1 MANNKSIFRTKSLE
15 AMIGQTKGKGLKK
28 VLGAFE
34 LTMLGIGA
42 IIGTG
47 IFVLTGVAAAD
58 YAGPGLMLSF
68 IFCGITCAFVA
79 LCYAELA
86 AMIPVAGS
94 AYTFGYIGLG
104 ELWAWI
110 IGWDLILEY
119 VVAVAAVAVGWSG
132 YIVMLLKSAG
142 INIPDALCNAP
153 GQKGGIINLPAVLIL
168 FVITALLVKG
178 VSESAKLNNIL
189 VIIKLAVVILFIV
202 VGVGHVQPA
211 NWNPFL
217 PYGVGG
223 IFKGAAIIF
232 FAYLGFDAVTTA
244 AEEVKNP
251 QRDLPIGI
259 LTSLAVCTVLYIIVS
274 GILTGMV
281 PYKEFHNN
289 AAPVAFALQRVGI
302 NWGSALVSVGA
313 VCGISS
319 VLLVMA
325 FGATRILFSLSRDGL
340 LPNVF
345 AAIHPTF
352 GTPVKSTL
360 LVGIV
365 TMILSGFVQIG
376 RLAEMTNIGTLAAFT
391 VVCASLMVL
400 RKQRPEVHRPFTCPA
415 VPVVPVIGI
424 IFCLYL
430 IYELPGFTKMV
441 FVIWLLI
448 GFVIYFGYGKN
459 HSTMNFEEKS
469 KVNS

>member
-1 MANNKSIFRTKSLE
+1 MASNNSIFRTKSLE
-15 AMIGQTKGKGLKK
+15 AMIAQTKGKGLKK

-94 AYTFGYIGLG
+94 AYTFGYVGLG

-132 YIVMLLKSAG
+132 YIVSLLKAAG
-142 INIPDALCNAP
+142 ISIPDAICNAP
-153 GQKGGIINLPAVLIL
+153 GQKGGIVNLPAILIL
-168 FVITALLVKG
+168 AVITALLIKG

-189 VIIKLAVVILFIV
+189 VVIKLVCVILFIV
-202 VGVGHVQPA
+202 LGIGHVKTA

-217 PYGVGG
+217 PYGVNG

-259 LTSLAVCTVLYIIVS
+259 LASLGICTVLYIIVS

-281 PYKEFHNN
+281 PYQNFHNN
-289 AAPVAFALQRVGI
+289 AAPVAFALEQVGI
-302 NWGSALVSVGA
+302 NWGSAIVSVGA

-319 VLLVMA
+319 VLLVMT

-340 LPNVF
+340 LPQVF
-345 AAIHPTF
+345 AAVHPTF
-352 GTPVKSTL
+352 GTPIKSTV
-360 LVGIV
+360 LVGV
-365 TMILSGFVQIG
+365 MTMVLSGFVQIG
-376 RLAEMTNIGTLAAFT
+376 RLAEMTNIGTLAAFC
-391 VVCASLMVL
+391 VVCASVMVL
-400 RKQRPEVHRPFTCPA
+400 RKKRPDVARPFSCPA
-415 VPVVPVIGI
+415 VPTVPIIGI

-430 IYELPGFTKMV
+430 IYSLPNFTKMV

-448 GFVIYFGYGKN
+448 GFVIYFGYGRKN
-459 HSTMNFEEKS
+459 SVMNFEEK
-469 KVNS
+469 